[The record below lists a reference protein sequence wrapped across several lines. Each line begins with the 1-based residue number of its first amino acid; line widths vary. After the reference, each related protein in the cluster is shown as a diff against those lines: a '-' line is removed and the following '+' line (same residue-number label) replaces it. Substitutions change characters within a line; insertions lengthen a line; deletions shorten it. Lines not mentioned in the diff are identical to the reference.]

1 MPESATR
8 KKEPHERGPEDV
20 TAPSNSNT
28 LLGKH
33 KSSTERDKDY
43 MFRLSEFYT
52 NALDSVPR
60 MHFAK
65 QATLST
71 YPVAVLQPGGELS
84 FLEDWT
90 QFTDYEDI
98 LGESLGI

>member
-1 MPESATR
+1 MPESEAR
-8 KKEPHERGPEDV
+8 KNEPHECGPEDV
-20 TAPSNSNT
+20 TAPSNNT

-33 KSSTERDKDY
+33 KSSTELDEDY

-52 NALDSVPR
+52 NALDSAAR
-60 MHFAK
+60 IYFAK

-71 YPVAVLQPGGELS
+71 DPVAVLQPGGETS

-98 LGESLGI
+98 LGESLAI

>member
-1 MPESATR
+1 MPESEAR
-8 KKEPHERGPEDV
+8 KNEPHERGPEDV
-20 TAPSNSNT
+20 TAPSNNT

-33 KSSTERDKDY
+33 KSSTELDEDY
-43 MFRLSEFYT
+43 MLRLSEFYT
-52 NALDSVPR
+52 NALDSAPR

-71 YPVAVLQPGGELS
+71 DPVAVLQPGGEIS

>member
-33 KSSTERDKDY
+33 ESSTELDKDY
-43 MFRLSEFYT
+43 GISLNATPHFRILL
-52 NALDSVPR
+52 NATSHYDVITICD
-60 MHFAK
+60 F
-65 QATLST
+65 
-71 YPVAVLQPGGELS
+71 
-84 FLEDWT
+84 
-90 QFTDYEDI
+90 
-98 LGESLGI
+98 